1 MKLKRNGRIKKLF
14 ESNLERKILY
24 LTVAVFIS
32 VFLVCFVI
40 FAFVYSGETES
51 DTMERLRADG
61 ERIEL
66 HLEDFSNKVHLSAY
80 SVTCS
85 RWAQQLLRTTYTLDE
100 AQRQIN
106 YKNATHVLN
115 LVSSINNEQKSLF
128 VTLDNEIVKSNNTFP
143 INTNFIFSEQSWY
156 DDLLEERKYIDFSDE
171 GIFAQS
177 EGLESI
183 HYYYLVR
190 SIYDF
195 SLRGYYAV
203 NIPYEQFRFL
213 NESVSDGVYLLLQD
227 QNGSVITSNID
238 EDSKIMSFALNSE
251 TEKDRLNRYSVLTR
265 PVMQGKWQLVLLRQ
279 NTSFIS
285 ILGSSTEGMLI
296 LVPIVLV
303 FMMLSLIFSRYLSRP
318 IVLCTRALSEIR
330 NHKFGIKIENKYSD
344 EIGEMIE
351 GFNSMSAELADLI
364 EQNRRFYEL
373 QKAAEF
379 NLLQQRIN
387 PHFLCNTL
395 EIINGMILSDQNQQ
409 AMRMCEH
416 LGLMYRYDLGKSDI
430 VEIRQEVDYLKTYLE
445 IVRYSKFNL
454 STSYEI
460 DERVLNKLIIKL
472 IIQPIVEN
480 SIRHG
485 FREKAVDCH
494 LSIQMELIGD
504 IVQIEIT
511 DNGEGISE
519 EDLENIDRNIGLIMQ
534 GKGFDMEGH
543 IGLMNT
549 VSRLYLHYGN
559 TCSFS
564 VESIK
569 DAGTKTIIVIP
580 AQE

>member
-1 MKLKRNGRIKKLF
+1 MKLLSGGRFKKLF

-24 LTVAVFIS
+24 LTVAVFFS

-40 FAFVYSGETES
+40 FAFVYSGETKA
-51 DTMERLRADG
+51 DTMDRLKADG
-61 ERIEL
+61 ERVDI
-66 HLEDFSNKVHLSAY
+66 HLADFSNKVHLSAY

-85 RWAQQLLRTTYTLDE
+85 RWAQQLLRPTYNLDE

-128 VTLDNEIVKSNNTFP
+128 VTLGNEIVKSNNTFP
-143 INTNFIFSEQSWY
+143 INADFIFSEQPWY
-156 DDLLEERKYIDFSDE
+156 DDLLEERKYLDFSDN

-203 NIPYEQFRFL
+203 NIPYEQFKFL

-227 QNGSVITSNID
+227 QNGSIITSNID
-238 EDSKIMSFALNSE
+238 EDSKIMSIALDSQVDQN
-251 TEKDRLNRYSVLTR
+251 RLSRYSVVTK
-265 PVMQGKWQLVLLRQ
+265 PVMQGQWQLVLLRQ
-279 NTSFIS
+279 NTSFLS
-285 ILGSSTEGMLI
+285 ILGSSTEGILI

-330 NHKFGIKIENKYSD
+330 NHKFGIKIENRYSD

-445 IVRYSKFNL
+445 IVRYSKFSL

-460 DERVLNKLIIKL
+460 DDRVLSKLIIKL

-485 FREKAVDCH
+485 FREKAIDCH
-494 LSIQMELIGD
+494 LSIQMKLEDDQVLIT
-504 IVQIEIT
+504 IT

-519 EDLENIDRNIGLIMQ
+519 EELANINRNIDMIMCGQ
-534 GKGFDMEGH
+534 DFDMEGH

-559 TCSFS
+559 ECSFN

-569 DAGTKTIIVIP
+569 DAGTKTVIAIP